1 MPGETTEIHEG
12 DLMLAE
18 AAKLDLVLARHVH
31 AKALATDDTDEL
43 CKLVH
48 GYTRATRSM
57 RQNLGMLTKQKADR
71 AKAEREARTDPGLL
85 RLARQERIAA
95 ENQRFDDLSDAAARM
110 AEAASGG
117 DRARYTGYIHRL
129 DRELE
134 DWYEEPDFLDYDLD
148 TVVRHTARVLGL
160 SQHLADRWQHLP
172 EPTMFADPAEADDE
186 VDDEPQSRP
195 LNWPPGRLADDA
207 DHQAV
212 PDVPVQDSA

>member
-71 AKAEREARTDPGLL
+71 EKAER
-85 RLARQERIAA
+85 
-95 ENQRFDDLSDAAARM
+95 AARVDNVMLRFERDDDEVALNERFEDLGDAVTRM
-110 AEAASGG
+110 AQAASGG
-117 DRARYTGYIHRL
+117 DRARYTGYIHRF
-129 DRELE
+129 DREVE
-134 DWYEEPDFLDYDLD
+134 DWHEEPDFLDFDLD

-160 SQHLADRWQHLP
+160 PQHLADRWEDLP
-172 EPTMFADPAEADDE
+172 QATMFADPAEADE
-186 VDDEPQSRP
+186 ADEPESTSI
-195 LNWPPGRLADDA
+195 NWPPGRLADDA